1 MIEKKEIKK
10 EIIIGVFL
18 LVLSILVLALLSLSI
33 FVFSDIEIFS
43 ASQQNISMCN
53 VQGSVFSSGNLA
65 VLNGTNIS
73 CTIARNNGINT
84 TYTTLTG
91 KGVPADGNYNNS
103 YRCAMTCSNVIADT
117 ISVLTYN
124 STNNG
129 TSTGTMSG
137 STKILNI
144 TFTDYVA
151 PIITSITG
159 NKSGYTN
166 QTITI
171 EINATDDI
179 SVVGGNITLGNGTV
193 INASLVG
200 SNYTANLTLPSN
212 SLLTIN
218 YTAFVYDAGNNN
230 ATSVV
235 YYITVSDNIAPTSV
249 ASVNQSTVD
258 QNVNIQFNGSNSSD
272 NIGVVSYLWNFNDS
286 STNTSE
292 VALHKFASSG
302 TYNVSLNVTDAA
314 GNNGFGYVTVTVRDS
329 SNPYVVSNMP
339 ANGSANISL
348 MTSINITFN
357 EAMLLS
363 TLTMDNIDIKDNNSN
378 KVYGNITFDSTLN
391 KTIIWP
397 YVLLS
402 ESMAYIV
409 NVTTNVQDTSTNNI
423 SIIYKFNF
431 TTKARDT
438 DNDNIPDNEETD
450 DDNDGVLDENDKVK
464 GNASNIKTD
473 LSLATINVSINGST
487 NLSNVSSVFNTSANV
502 EINNG
507 TAPIVIFSIDFSNT
521 TLDLT
526 NLSIYESDNQT
537 ISAIII
543 HGLKLATGQTKTIYL
558 ANKTNYTSVCVKDME
573 VTSFSQITQ
582 ACNSTNE
589 FKIVCNNT
597 EQYSYTCIHN
607 TTINKFMIN
616 GLNYSGIREINYI
629 HTQTTPDG
637 GNGGGG
643 GGGGGGGAEKPLTI
657 TTKETPPVITSPVF
671 PAGGSDEEEAGE
683 QPIDTGSKEGEGV
696 DKELIESK
704 ETGEEKGLIQE
715 AESKEG
721 ASLAGKA
728 YKVILENKA
737 NLSLLL
743 LLSLLAASVVIF
755 NILHEKRKKE

>member
-1 MIEKKEIKK
+1 MLEKKEIKK
-10 EIIIGVFL
+10 EIVIGVFL
-18 LVLSILVLALLSLSI
+18 LVFSVLSLLSIY
-33 FVFSDIEIFS
+33 VFSDIEIFS

-53 VQGSVFSSGNLA
+53 VQGYIFSSDLLA
-65 VLNGTNIS
+65 VSNGTNIS

-91 KGVPADGNYNNS
+91 KGFPTDDNTYNNS
-103 YRCAMTCSNVIADT
+103 YRCTMTCSNVIADT
-117 ISVLTYN
+117 ITVLAYN
-124 STNNG
+124 SSGNG
-129 TSTGTMSG
+129 TSTSTMSG
-137 STKILNI
+137 STKVLNI

-151 PIITSITG
+151 PTITSISG
-159 NKSGYTN
+159 NKAGYTN
-166 QTITI
+166 QTISI
-171 EINATDDI
+171 EINATDDVG
-179 SVVGGNITLGNGTV
+179 VVGGNITLGNGTV
-193 INASLVG
+193 INTSLVG

-218 YTAFVYDAGNNN
+218 YTAVVYDTANNN
-230 ATSVV
+230 ATSAT
-235 YYITVSDNIAPTSV
+235 YYITISDNIAPTAV
-249 ASVNQSTVD
+249 ATVNQSSVD
-258 QNVNIQFNGSNSSD
+258 QNINIQFNASNSSD
-272 NIGVVSYLWNFNDS
+272 NIGITNYTWRFNDS
-286 STNTSE
+286 TAINTSGE
-292 VALHKFASSG
+292 PLHKFADPG
-302 TYNVSLNVTDAA
+302 TYNISFTATDTA
-314 GNNGFGYVTVTVRDS
+314 GNNGTAYLTITVRDS
-329 SNPYVVSNMP
+329 GAPFAISNSP
-339 ANGSANISL
+339 ANTSANISL

-363 TLTMDNIDIKDNNSN
+363 TLTMDNIDIRDNGSN

-402 ESMAYIV
+402 ESMTYIV
-409 NVTTNVQDTSTNNI
+409 NASTNVQDTSTNNI
-423 SIIYKFNF
+423 TAAYKFNF

-438 DNDNIPDNEETD
+438 DNDNIPDSEETD

-464 GNASNIKTD
+464 GNASNIKID
-473 LSLATINVSINGST
+473 LFLTTINVSINSST
-487 NLSNVSSVFNTSANV
+487 NLSNASVFNASANV

-507 TAPIVIFSIDFSNT
+507 TAPIIIFSIDFSNT

-589 FKIVCNNT
+589 FKVVCNNT

-616 GLNYSGIREINYI
+616 GLNYSGVREINYAP
-629 HTQTTPDG
+629 TQTTPGG
-637 GNGGGG
+637 GNGGG

-657 TTKETPPVITSPVF
+657 ATAETPAVITSPVF
-671 PAGGSDEEEAGE
+671 PSGGGEEEIKE
-683 QPIDTGSKEGEGV
+683 PIAETESKEGEGAA
-696 DKELIESK
+696 KEPIESK

-721 ASLAGKA
+721 ISLAGKA
-728 YKVILENKA
+728 YKVIIENKA

-743 LLSLLAASVVIF
+743 LISLLAASVLMF
-755 NILHEKRKKE
+755 NIIHEKRKKE